1 MKRVFFGFVVSVIL
15 FVCISS
21 ADTLTLR
28 NNSEINGRISYHDGT
43 FVIAARYGS
52 ETKTAKVDRADVRAI
67 EINARYFNPGEPPKD
82 LSIFAY
88 HSSSTKDASDQNA
101 GSSGNKK
108 DASKPHTEEG
118 KPVGIRHSVLGT
130 DDFNPSTDDVLW
142 LRNKNKLTGHLV
154 SIENGQLTFKQ
165 GKAGKQFQVGQ
176 VATILIAPN
185 QE

>member
-1 MKRVFFGFVVSVIL
+1 MKRVFFGFVSLTL
-15 FVCISS
+15 FVSISS

-28 NNSEINGRISYHDGT
+28 NNAEINGSISYHDGT
-43 FVIAARYGS
+43 FTITARYGS
-52 ETKTAKVDRADVRAI
+52 ETKTAKFDRADVRAI

-82 LSIFAY
+82 LSIFVY
-88 HSSSTKDASDQNA
+88 HSTSTKDASTKA

-108 DASKPHTEEG
+108 DVSKRPTGDG
-118 KPVGIRHSVLGT
+118 KPVDIRHSVLGT

-185 QE
+185 QG